1 MTGKTQNPAYAGMST
16 EELKRFKYWELRT
29 IAMCIFGY
37 ALFYFVR
44 KNLSIAMPYLNE
56 EMGISK
62 SDLGLFL
69 TLHGLIYGLSKFFNG
84 IWGDRSNARYFLVT
98 GLVFCGICNLLF
110 GFSSSVL
117 ALGIFWVLNG
127 WFQGMGVPPCTRLMT
142 HWIVPERLATKMSIW
157 NTSHSIGA
165 GLAIIFCGYIVSL
178 NWGAWFDASSLLS
191 QHWRWCFLL
200 PATIALLGAAVVW
213 ALVRDTPSS
222 VGLPELKTG
231 KSQTPKP
238 QTRAEEKAEYKAF
251 LRRKVFLNPTI
262 WIIAVGNFFVYVV
275 RFAVLDWGPTMLKE
289 HLHMDISHA
298 GWTVAAFEIAGI
310 AGMLAAGWATDRL
323 FGGRAPRTCVVCMLM
338 ATLCLAG
345 LYTLDEQTPLAA
357 AIAADRG
364 RCDSDGRRI
373 LHLRT
378 SGTRG
383 NCRGQYRDQT
393 RRSHSRRI
401 LRTFRLRQ
409 HDRLGV
415 GTRTACAKYRLGSG
429 ASNADNY
436 GIGWNSDL
444 CCGLESQSQRLR
456 RLMVLRLSPHG
467 TAYGH
472 KRK

>member
-142 HWIVPERLATKMSIW
+142 HWIVPERLATKMSVW

-165 GLAIIFCGYIVSL
+165 GLAIIFCGYVVSL
-178 NWGAWFDASSLLS
+178 NWGAWFDASSMLS

-213 ALVRDTPSS
+213 AFVRDTPSS
-222 VGLPELKTG
+222 VGLPELEGTEVRKEKKAAKG
-231 KSQTPKP
+231 
-238 QTRAEEKAEYKAF
+238 AEHRAF
-251 LRRKVFLNPTI
+251 LMKHVFKNPLI
-262 WIIAVGNFFVYVV
+262 WILGFANFFVYVV
-275 RFAVLDWGPTMLKE
+275 RFSVLDWGPSLLSQSKGVSME
-289 HLHMDISHA
+289 HA
-298 GWTVAAFEIAGI
+298 GWLVAMFEIAGI
-310 AGMLAAGWATDRL
+310 VGMLVAGWATDRWL
-323 FGGRAPRTCVVCMLM
+323 KGRAHRTCVFCMAGAAIFVFLFWQLPGD
-338 ATLCLAG
+338 APVWLLFTTLCAAG
-345 LYTLDEQTPLAA
+345 FCIYGPQALIGIAA
-357 AIAADRG
+357 ANQATKNAAATANG
-364 RCDSDGRRI
+364 LTGLFGYAS
-373 LHLRT
+373 T
-378 SGTRG
+378 VVS
-383 NCRGQYRDQT
+383 
-393 RRSHSRRI
+393 
-401 LRTFRLRQ
+401 
-409 HDRLGV
+409 GV
-415 GTRTACAKYRLGSG
+415 GLGYV
-429 ASNADNY
+429 AQHY
-436 GIGWNSDL
+436 GWNWAYVGIL
-444 CCGLESQSQRLR
+444 GMAVVGMLGFL
-456 RLMVLRLSPHG
+456 LMWGARADGYDAEPEHD
-467 TAYGH
+467 
-472 KRK
+472 

>member
-1 MTGKTQNPAYAGMST
+1 MKTESSNPAYAGMTS
-16 EELKRFKYWELRT
+16 EQIRRFKYWEFRT

-69 TLHGLIYGLSKFFNG
+69 TLHGVIYGLSKFVNG
-84 IWGDRSNARYFLVT
+84 IWGDRSDARRFLVT
-98 GLVFCGICNLLF
+98 GLVFCAICNLLF

-142 HWIVPERLATKMSIW
+142 HWIVPQRLATKMSVW

-165 GLAIIFCGYIVSL
+165 GLAIVFCGYAVGL
-178 NWGAWFDASSLLS
+178 NWDAWFDASSLLS

-200 PATIALLGAAVVW
+200 PATVALLGAAIVW

-231 KSQTPKP
+231 KTTGQQP
-238 QTRAEEKAEYKAF
+238 QTRAEENAEYKAF

-289 HLHMDISHA
+289 HLHMDISLA
-298 GWTVAAFEIAGI
+298 GWSVAAFEIAGI

-323 FGGRAPRTCVVCMLM
+323 FGGRAPRTCVVCMSPGRI
-338 ATLCLAG
+338 LCPRPG
-345 LYTLDEQTPLAA
+345 NAA
-357 AIAADRG
+357 RRSSRDPHG
-364 RCDSDGRRI
+364 GRI
-373 LHLRT
+373 LHLRS
-378 SGTRG
+378 SGARG
-383 NCRGQYRDQT
+383 HRCGQYRDQT
-393 RRSHSRRI
+393 GRSHGGRI
-401 LRTFRLRQ
+401 LRAVRLRK
-409 HDRLGV
+409 HGRFGLGPRAARTADRLECGAFGV
-415 GTRTACAKYRLGSG
+415 DRCCRDRYGDLRLG
-429 ASNADNY
+429 
-436 GIGWNSDL
+436 
-444 CCGLESQSQRLR
+444 LEGSSQRLR
-456 RLMVLRLSPHG
+456 RLTRLRSVLCSCLRY
-467 TAYGH
+467 TQEAV
-472 KRK
+472 

>member
-1 MTGKTQNPAYAGMST
+1 MKTESSNPAYAGMTS
-16 EELKRFKYWELRT
+16 EQIRRFKYWEFRT

-69 TLHGLIYGLSKFFNG
+69 TLHGVIYGLSKFVNG
-84 IWGDRSNARYFLVT
+84 IWGDRSDARRFLVT
-98 GLVFCGICNLLF
+98 GLVFCAICNLLF

-142 HWIVPERLATKMSIW
+142 HWIVPQRLATKMSVW

-165 GLAIIFCGYIVSL
+165 GLAIVFCGYAVGL
-178 NWGAWFDASSLLS
+178 NWDAWFDASSLLS

-200 PATIALLGAAVVW
+200 PATVALLGAAIVW

-231 KSQTPKP
+231 KTTGQQP
-238 QTRAEEKAEYKAF
+238 QTRAEENAEYKAF

-289 HLHMDISHA
+289 HLHMDISLA
-298 GWTVAAFEIAGI
+298 GWSVAAFEIAGI

-323 FGGRAPRTCVVCMLM
+323 FGGRAPEPVSSACRWRPF
-338 ATLCLAG
+338 AW
-345 LYTLDEQTPLAA
+345 P
-357 AIAADRG
+357 
-364 RCDSDGRRI
+364 DSMPSTGK
-373 LHLRT
+373 
-378 SGTRG
+378 
-383 NCRGQYRDQT
+383 
-393 RRSHSRRI
+393 RRS
-401 LRTFRLRQ
+401 
-409 HDRLGV
+409 
-415 GTRTACAKYRLGSG
+415 
-429 ASNADNY
+429 
-436 GIGWNSDL
+436 
-444 CCGLESQSQRLR
+444 
-456 RLMVLRLSPHG
+456 P
-467 TAYGH
+467 
-472 KRK
+472 

>member
-178 NWGAWFDASSLLS
+178 NWGAWFDASSILS

-200 PATIALLGAAVVW
+200 PATIAILGAAVVW
-213 ALVRDTPSS
+213 AFVRDTPSS

-231 KSQTPKP
+231 KATPAAAKP
-238 QTRAEEKAEYKAF
+238 HTKDEDKAAVQADDLDRHRGQFLRLHRALRRAGLGAHDAQGAPPHGHQPRRMDGRGIRNRRHRGYARRRLGHRPF
-251 LRRKVFLNPTI
+251 LRRP
-262 WIIAVGNFFVYVV
+262 
-275 RFAVLDWGPTMLKE
+275 
-289 HLHMDISHA
+289 
-298 GWTVAAFEIAGI
+298 
-310 AGMLAAGWATDRL
+310 
-323 FGGRAPRTCVVCMLM
+323 RAP
-338 ATLCLAG
+338 
-345 LYTLDEQTPLAA
+345 
-357 AIAADRG
+357 
-364 RCDSDGRRI
+364 
-373 LHLRT
+373 HLRDLHADDRALP
-378 SGTRG
+378 RG
-383 NCRGQYRDQT
+383 ALYPQ
-393 RRSHSRRI
+393 
-401 LRTFRLRQ
+401 
-409 HDRLGV
+409 
-415 GTRTACAKYRLGSG
+415 
-429 ASNADNY
+429 
-436 GIGWNSDL
+436 
-444 CCGLESQSQRLR
+444 
-456 RLMVLRLSPHG
+456 
-467 TAYGH
+467 
-472 KRK
+472 

>member
-1 MTGKTQNPAYAGMST
+1 MKTESSNPAYAGMTS
-16 EELKRFKYWELRT
+16 EQIRRFKYWEFRT

-69 TLHGLIYGLSKFFNG
+69 TLHGVIYGLSKFVNG
-84 IWGDRSNARYFLVT
+84 IWGDRSDARRFLVT
-98 GLVFCGICNLLF
+98 GLVFCAICNLLF

-142 HWIVPERLATKMSIW
+142 HWIVPQRLATKMSVW

-165 GLAIIFCGYIVSL
+165 GLAIVFCGYAVGL
-178 NWGAWFDASSLLS
+178 NWDAWFDASSLLS

-200 PATIALLGAAVVW
+200 PATVALLGAAIVW

-231 KSQTPKP
+231 KTTGQQP
-238 QTRAEEKAEYKAF
+238 QTRAEENAEYKAF

-289 HLHMDISHA
+289 HLHMDISLA
-298 GWTVAAFEIAGI
+298 GWSVAAFEIGI
-310 AGMLAAGWATDRL
+310 YLY
-323 FGGRAPRTCVVCMLM
+323 
-338 ATLCLAG
+338 
-345 LYTLDEQTPLAA
+345 YTLNP
-357 AIAADRG
+357 I
-364 RCDSDGRRI
+364 
-373 LHLRT
+373 
-378 SGTRG
+378 
-383 NCRGQYRDQT
+383 
-393 RRSHSRRI
+393 
-401 LRTFRLRQ
+401 
-409 HDRLGV
+409 
-415 GTRTACAKYRLGSG
+415 K
-429 ASNADNY
+429 
-436 GIGWNSDL
+436 
-444 CCGLESQSQRLR
+444 
-456 RLMVLRLSPHG
+456 
-467 TAYGH
+467 
-472 KRK
+472 